1 MKFKVCNILD
11 QSALVGLVDSTSK
24 TDSHRQTIAG
34 SHFLRER
41 QVVFSSPDDDS
52 SLLYDFLS
60 PHDLQIV
67 SGYVLICPLLL

>member
-11 QSALVGLVDSTSK
+11 PSTLVGVVDSTSK

-41 QVVFSSPDDDS
+41 QVVFFPDDDS